1 MKLRQWL
8 RESGRYHAVFIV
20 LTILAVPWE
29 CCT

>member
-1 MKLRQWL
+1 MKFRRWL

-20 LTILAVPWE
+20 LTVIALPWE